1 MRLVLLGPP
10 GAGKGTQAKRLAEA
24 LGVLHLSTGDM
35 FRAAIANGTPVGL
48 QAKGFMDKGDLVP
61 DEVVDAL
68 VAERLDQP
76 DAAAGYILD
85 GYPRTIAQANALSKL
100 LADRQTP
107 LDHVV
112 CIDVEQEELVKRI
125 LARGQGRADDSE
137 EVVRNRLVVYEEQTA
152 PLINHYGAQGKLRRV
167 DGHGSIDDVFARV
180 HAEVRGPDA

>member
-24 LGVLHLSTGDM
+24 LGILHLSTGDM

-48 QAKGFMDKGDLVP
+48 QAKGFMDKGELVP

-68 VAERLDQP
+68 VAERLQQP
-76 DAAAGYILD
+76 DANGGYILD
-85 GYPRTIAQANALSKL
+85 GYPRTIAQAGALARI
-100 LADRQTP
+100 LADHQTP

-112 CIDVEQEELVKRI
+112 CIDVEQDELVKRI
-125 LARGQGRADDSE
+125 LARGQGRVDDSE
-137 EVVRNRLVVYEEQTA
+137 EVVRNRLKVYEEQTA

-167 DGHGSIDDVFARV
+167 DGHGSIDDVFG
-180 HAEVRGPDA
+180 HVRESVGGAA